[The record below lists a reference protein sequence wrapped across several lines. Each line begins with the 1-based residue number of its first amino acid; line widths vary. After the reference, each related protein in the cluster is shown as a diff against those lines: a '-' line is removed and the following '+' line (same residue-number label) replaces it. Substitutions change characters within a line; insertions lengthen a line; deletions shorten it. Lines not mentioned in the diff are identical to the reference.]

1 MLFKRGFYLQ
11 LTLVEEKINTQQNAA
26 KKIIEGNFLK
36 QKTTILKMC

>member
-26 KKIIEGNFLK
+26 KKSIEGNFLT